1 MGAGGEQLEVFVPKT
16 AVGVVI
22 GKGGEMI
29 KKIQTESGC
38 KLQFVQGKNDA
49 PGDRRCIITGTK
61 QQVEEAKLTI
71 EELIESVLRGNQS
84 GMNRNNNMN
93 NQTNSNYGYGSD
105 SNSGPMREE
114 VSFAVPASK
123 CGVCISFNRVVNIK
137 LIYNYHFFFVD
148 CNRTWR
154 RNDQAD

>member
-1 MGAGGEQLEVFVPKT
+1 MFDLIVDKDNFNGGRNHNLGAGGEQLEVFVPKT

-29 KKIQTESGC
+29 KKIQSESGC
-38 KLQFVQGKNDA
+38 KLQFVQGNNDA

-71 EELIESVLRGNQS
+71 EELIESVLRGNQGG
-84 GMNRNNNMN
+84 GMNRNNMN

-105 SNSGPMREE
+105 ANSGPMREE

-123 CGVCISFNRVVNIK
+123 CGVSI
-137 LIYNYHFFFVD
+137 LI
-148 CNRTWR
+148 T
-154 RNDQAD
+154 